1 MGREQ
6 KKTELGGERVLL
18 EGTETQSLAVSVEG
32 YSNLRCGHL
41 DTDCFGDGEVH

>member
-18 EGTETQSLAVSVEG
+18 EGTETQSLAVPVEG